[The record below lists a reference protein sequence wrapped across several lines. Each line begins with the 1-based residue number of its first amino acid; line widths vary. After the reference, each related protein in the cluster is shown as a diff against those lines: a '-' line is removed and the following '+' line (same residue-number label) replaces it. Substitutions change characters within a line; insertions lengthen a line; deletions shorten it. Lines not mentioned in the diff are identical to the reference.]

1 MQDNAKAEV
10 GKLAEQSITR
20 LVKIVHD
27 ENVCATERIKAVE
40 VLLDHD
46 KPKAVEVLAEII
58 RNREKRDREVAPVA
72 LLIKAADEL
81 LTFASE
87 SNAQA
92 ATEADQRG
100 SFEPSD
106 EDLL

>member
-20 LVKIVHD
+20 LVKIVRD
-27 ENVCATERIKAVE
+27 ENVCTTERVKAVD
-40 VLLDHD
+40 VLLAHN
-46 KPKAVEVLAEII
+46 KLKAVEVLAEII
-58 RNREKRDREVAPVA
+58 RNREKHDRKVAPVA

-87 SNAQA
+87 SAAQA
-92 ATEADQRG
+92 PMGAEQQD
-100 SFEPSD
+100 SFEPPD
-106 EDLL
+106 ENLL